1 MPLRLISYLAIHL
14 NWDNMFEK
22 KVFDY
27 KGLEVRVTDYANDGI
42 LDILNHAVQ
51 GSEGGLRFSLQNI
64 APRIAAYRDQIR
76 FVSLYKKN
84 QIMGTVGSC
93 FRVSGQGYLRYPASY
108 LRYLAFQSTYQS
120 GSGWRRRRKALIK
133 PEKDDSFKQKTLE
146 IFSKPHLLDLNNVLE
161 GDKHIMYAFVE
172 SKNERSKNLVHQAGY
187 EYIRSFLTVA
197 FSRFSPK
204 SDSRVTKLSDEERSE
219 MELLLKEYYCNYSFF
234 STDFSFY
241 GDRYYILKNGN
252 EIIAGV
258 SAIPSVY
265 KVYDIPGVW
274 GWVIM
279 KVLPK
284 TPYFRRLFRPGE
296 FRYIVFDAIYCKKGN
311 EKLLGKL
318 FESVCAA
325 EGFNTGLTWLDDH
338 SLLYDKLRTVV
349 KMGALNRMLNAKPG
363 LVYSRF
369 INLSDNE
376 KEYFYNAPAYISG
389 FDFS

>member
-1 MPLRLISYLAIHL
+1 
-14 NWDNMFEK
+14 MFEK
-22 KVFDY
+22 KIFDY
-27 KGLEVRVTDYANDGI
+27 KGLEVRVTDFANDGI

-76 FVSLYKKN
+76 FVSLYKKK

-93 FRVSGQGYLRYPASY
+93 FRVSGQGNLRYPASY
-108 LRYLAFQSTYQS
+108 LRYLTFQSTYQS
-120 GSGWRRRRKALIK
+120 DSGWRRRSKALIK

-146 IFSKPHLLDLNNVLE
+146 IFSKPHLLDLNNVFE

-172 SKNERSKNLVHQAGY
+172 SKNERSKNLVQQAGY

-204 SDSRVTKLSDEERSE
+204 SDSRVTRLADGEKSG
-219 MELLLKEYYCNYSFF
+219 MESLLQEYYNDYSFF
-234 STDFSFY
+234 NTDFAFF
-241 GDRYYILKNGN
+241 GDRYYVLKIGN

-258 SAIPSVY
+258 NAIPSVY

-284 TPYFRRLFRPGE
+284 TPFFRRLFRPGE
-296 FRYIVFDAIYCKKGN
+296 FRYIVFDAIYCKKGHEN
-311 EKLLGKL
+311 LLGKL
-318 FESVCAA
+318 FETVCAA

-369 INLSDNE
+369 INLSEKE

>member
-1 MPLRLISYLAIHL
+1 
-14 NWDNMFEK
+14 MFEK
-22 KVFDY
+22 KLFDY
-27 KGLEVRVTDYANDGI
+27 KGLEVRVSDHANEGI

-64 APRIAAYRDQIR
+64 APRISAYKDQIR

-84 QIMGTVGSC
+84 QVTGTVGSC
-93 FRVSGQGYLRYPASY
+93 FRVSGQGKLRYPTSY

-120 GSGWRRRRKALIK
+120 DIGWRKQRKEMIK

-146 IFSKPHLLDLNNVLE
+146 IFGKPHLLDLNDVFE
-161 GDKHIMYAFVE
+161 GDKHIMYAFLE
-172 SKNERSKNLVHQAGY
+172 SKNERSKNIVHQAGY

-197 FSRFSPK
+197 FSRFNPHFDK
-204 SDSRVTKLSDEERSE
+204 RVSMLRDDEKAE
-219 MELLLKEYYCNYSFF
+219 MESLLSEYYIDYSFF
-234 STDFSFY
+234 SNDYSFF
-241 GDRYYILKNGN
+241 GDKYYVLKEANK
-252 EIIAGV
+252 IIAGV
-258 SAIPSVY
+258 SAIPSAY
-265 KVYDIPGVW
+265 KVYDIPGIW
-274 GWVIM
+274 GWVMM

-296 FRYIVFDAIYCKKGN
+296 FRYLVFDAIYCKKGEE
-311 EKLLGKL
+311 EKLARL
-318 FESVCAA
+318 FESACAA

-338 SLLYDKLRTVV
+338 SQLYDKIRTVV

-369 INLSDNE
+369 INLTEKE